1 MCIEASPP
9 SWSDRRL
16 APVRR
21 AATAVLLLAVA
32 GASSIGEGAA
42 GHA

>member
-1 MCIEASPP
+1 MGIEASPL
-9 SWSDRRL
+9 SWSDGGL

-21 AATAVLLLAVA
+21 AATAVLLLAAA